1 MGPPTLRV
9 LKTLELLQARGRI
22 GGAELA
28 ERLGVDRRTVRRYIA
43 RLEELGI
50 PVTSELG
57 RDGAYMLVAGFKLP
71 PMMFT
76 DDEAL
81 AVAVGLLASRQLGL
95 AESGPAMA
103 SAQAKL
109 ERVMPRRLQQRV
121 RAINDTVA
129 LEFFRPAADLDPAV
143 LITLTTAAQS
153 QQRVRLQY
161 SNARGEF
168 TERDFDAYGL
178 AYRIGRWYVAGMCR
192 LRGDLRC
199 FRLDRVQS
207 VVPLEVEF
215 TRPRNFNALEY
226 LKMALS
232 AQPAA
237 HPVEVLLETDLLS
250 AQRALYYAAS
260 DLEWVGDGVLFR
272 CQVEDLDWFAR
283 ELARLPFD
291 MIVREP
297 QALRAALARRGA
309 ELARIATR
317 HPNRGPDLP

>member
-22 GGAELA
+22 NGAELA
-28 ERLGVDRRTVRRYIA
+28 ARLGVDRRTVRRYIT

-50 PVTSELG
+50 PVTSEQG

-95 AESGPAMA
+95 AESGPAVA

-109 ERVMPRRLQQRV
+109 ERVMPMRLQRRV
-121 RAINDTVA
+121 RAIDETVA

-143 LITLTTAAQS
+143 LVMLTGAAQA
-153 QQRVRLQY
+153 QQRVRLRY
-161 SNARGEF
+161 LSAREEY

-178 AYRIGRWYVAGMCR
+178 AYRIGRWYVAGMCH
-192 LRGDLRC
+192 LRNGLRC

-207 VVPLEVEF
+207 VEPLEVVF

-226 LKMALS
+226 LKMMLCT
-232 AQPAA
+232 QPAA

-260 DLEWVGDGVLFR
+260 DLEWTGEGVMLR
-272 CQVEDLDWFAR
+272 SQVEDLDWFAR
-283 ELARLPFD
+283 ELSRLPFD
-291 MIVREP
+291 MVIREP
-297 QALRAALARRGA
+297 AALRAALDRQAGR
-309 ELARIATR
+309 LARIAART
-317 HPNRGPDLP
+317 LPAD

>member
-22 GGAELA
+22 NGAELA
-28 ERLGVDRRTVRRYIA
+28 ERLAVDRRTVRRYIT

-50 PVTSELG
+50 PVTSEQG

-95 AESGPAMA
+95 AESGPAVA

-109 ERVMPRRLQQRV
+109 ERVMPMRLQQRV
-121 RAINDTVA
+121 RAIDETVS

-143 LITLTTAAQS
+143 LISLTTAAQS
-153 QQRVRLQY
+153 QQRVHLRYL
-161 SNARGEF
+161 SAREEF

-178 AYRIGRWYVAGMCR
+178 AYRIGRWYVAGMCH
-192 LRGDLRC
+192 LRKELRC
-199 FRLDRVQS
+199 FRLDRVQA
-207 VVPLEVEF
+207 VEPLEIEF
-215 TRPRNFNALEY
+215 TRPRDFNALEY
-226 LKMALS
+226 LKMMLGT
-232 AQPAA
+232 QPAA

-250 AQRALYYAAS
+250 AQRALYYAAG
-260 DLEWVGDGVLFR
+260 DLESVGDGVVLR
-272 CQVEDLDWFAR
+272 SQVDDLDWFAR

-291 MIVREP
+291 MRIREP
-297 QALRAALARRGA
+297 VALREALGRHAGR
-309 ELARIATR
+309 LSRIAAR
-317 HPNRGPDLP
+317 EDCSN